1 MYEVEIELL
10 ICGINHVDGSVLILS
25 DNESK
30 VQIPHSI
37 VGVEDELENVVN
49 TIFKEYCNINITWA
63 GIAQIGTIKRDNS
76 IIIQYGAFVP
86 LETNFLKGAFTSIND
101 IEEQTILDALI
112 RMSVGL

>member
-49 TIFKEYCNINITWA
+49 TIFKEYCNINITC
-63 GIAQIGTIKRDNS
+63 R
-76 IIIQYGAFVP
+76 
-86 LETNFLKGAFTSIND
+86 FLHRCSLFEASLN
-101 IEEQTILDALI
+101 L
-112 RMSVGL
+112 